1 MDAALRLRSIPDCG
15 GNSGHTGSG
24 AAKSNRTSRIF
35 ENEEETCKRHWYLLS
50 CRRTGCV
57 DDFKRGGA
65 KIVGVALIPF
75 GFKERSYRFPSRRC
89 DGGGAGIFCLVFDRI
104 IDFA

>member
-35 ENEEETCKRHWYLLS
+35 ENEEETCKRHCEACPYIPGNNGTGTHTLRIQQGNRRRIYDHT
-50 CRRTGCV
+50 CRRPLSGTT
-57 DDFKRGGA
+57 
-65 KIVGVALIPF
+65 
-75 GFKERSYRFPSRRC
+75 
-89 DGGGAGIFCLVFDRI
+89 RI
-104 IDFA
+104 W